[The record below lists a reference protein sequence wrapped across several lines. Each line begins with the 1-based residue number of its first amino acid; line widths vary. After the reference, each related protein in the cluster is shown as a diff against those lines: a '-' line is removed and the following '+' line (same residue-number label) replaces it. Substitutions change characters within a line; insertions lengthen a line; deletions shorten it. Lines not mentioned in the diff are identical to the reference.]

1 MFPDLKKLF
10 DNRCKVASIKRLR
23 AFRSC
28 NSNFKIKKIRRK
40 ILLSQDLFTNNLSI
54 FNIILMIG
62 ESLMFQKFLPNYIS
76 EGFN

>member
-10 DNRCKVASIKRLR
+10 DNRCKVASIKRVR

-40 ILLSQDLFTNNLSI
+40 ILLSQDLFPNNLSI
-54 FNIILMIG
+54 FTMVLMIG
-62 ESLMFQKFLPNYIS
+62 E
-76 EGFN
+76 